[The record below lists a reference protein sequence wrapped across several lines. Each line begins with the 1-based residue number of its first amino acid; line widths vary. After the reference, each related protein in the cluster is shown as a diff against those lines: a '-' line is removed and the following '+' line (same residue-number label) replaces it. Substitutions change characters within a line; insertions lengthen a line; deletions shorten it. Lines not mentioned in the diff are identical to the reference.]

1 MQDILEEIVVHKR
14 LEVERFKA
22 VLSEREIHRLVEPLL
37 EFSVASMS
45 QALTSS
51 DTGIIAE
58 FKRKSPSKG
67 WIKEEGRADIIP
79 LSYQQ
84 NGAAALSIL
93 TDEKY
98 FGGSD
103 EFIKTAR
110 RAGVKVPILYKNFII
125 DEYQLFQARL
135 CGASAVLLIAA
146 DLTKQEC
153 QVLMRIAHE
162 LGMEVLLEMHSEAE
176 LEYAEQ
182 EPDMCGINNRNL
194 GSFVTDVQNSFRLA
208 ELLPKDAVKVSESG
222 ISNPATV
229 RALRAAGFRGFLIGE
244 NFMKA
249 ADPGKALNDFC
260 IGLSRTATDSR
271 HDDASNNIG
280 IGLSRTATDSRH
292 DDASNNI
299 GIGLTRT
306 ATDSRHDDALNNIG
320 IGLSRTATDCKHDK
334 TSI

>member
-1 MQDILEEIVVHKR
+1 MKDILQEIVAYKR
-14 LEVERFKA
+14 VEVERFKA
-22 VLSEREIHRLVEPLL
+22 ELSEREIHRRVEPLL
-37 EFSVASMS
+37 DFSVVSMS
-45 QALTSS
+45 QALTAS
-51 DTGIIAE
+51 DSGIIAE

-67 WIKEEGRADIIP
+67 WIKEDGQADIIP

-110 RAGVKVPILYKNFII
+110 HAGVQIPVLYKNFII

-146 DLTKQEC
+146 DLTVQQCAALLKT
-153 QVLMRIAHE
+153 AHE
-162 LGMEVLLEMHSEAE
+162 LGLEVLLEMHSEPE
-176 LEYAEQ
+176 LEYAEL

-222 ISNPATV
+222 ISNPNTV
-229 RALRAAGFRGFLIGE
+229 KALRLAGFRGFLIGE
-244 NFMKA
+244 NFMKT
-249 ADPGKALNDFC
+249 ADPGTALREF
-260 IGLSRTATDSR
+260 IT
-271 HDDASNNIG
+271 H
-280 IGLSRTATDSRH
+280 
-292 DDASNNI
+292 
-299 GIGLTRT
+299 LT
-306 ATDSRHDDALNNIG
+306 H
-320 IGLSRTATDCKHDK
+320 
-334 TSI
+334 